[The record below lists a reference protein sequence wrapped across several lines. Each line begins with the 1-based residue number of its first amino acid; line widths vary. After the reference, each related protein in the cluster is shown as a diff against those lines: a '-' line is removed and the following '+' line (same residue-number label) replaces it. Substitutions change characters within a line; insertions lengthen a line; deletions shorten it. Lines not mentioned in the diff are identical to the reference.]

1 MNIVINLRML
11 RTFVVVADAGGFA
24 RAAGRLSLTQSA
36 ASRQIMALE
45 AELGVAL
52 FDRVGRNLRIT
63 PEGIDLLQRGREL
76 LEDAASMTERA
87 RALKGGRV
95 GTLHV
100 GAPTQ
105 VIENLLAPFVT
116 KHRNR
121 HPGIEIR
128 LLEAAADRLQGHLD
142 RGDVQLGIMPSGHDP
157 FDGRLLYP
165 IYVMAALS
173 RRHRLARRAAIEIE
187 QLAEEPLLLLGR
199 QFGLRSWFEAA
210 CDAAHIVPRMVMESA
225 APHTLIALSCEN
237 YGIAIVPSDV
247 RSQQEEV
254 RLIPVLH
261 RGAPVGRWSVVTWN
275 PQRFLPPYAVQFV
288 SDLAASVKR
297 SYPGSNITR
306 RLPLLTRP
314 RQPGE

>member
-63 PEGIDLLQRGREL
+63 PEGIDLLQRGRGL
-76 LEDAASMTERA
+76 LEDAESMTERA

-173 RRHRLARRAAIEIE
+173 RRHRLARLRTIEIE
-187 QLAEEPLLLLGR
+187 QLADEPLLLLGR

-210 CDAAHIVPRMVMESA
+210 CDAAHVVPRMVMESA
-225 APHTLIALSCEN
+225 APHTLIALSREN
-237 YGIAIVPSDV
+237 FGTAIVPSDV
-247 RSQQEEV
+247 RLQYKEV
-254 RLIPVLH
+254 RLVPLLD

-275 PQRFLPPYAVQFV
+275 PQRFLPRYAAQFV
-288 SDLAASVKR
+288 SELAASVER

-306 RLPLLTRP
+306 RVPLLTTP
-314 RQPGE
+314 RQPKA